1 MLLAKF
7 FNFRIEIASEPQRA
21 FKPRDTIR
29 ATAAPRGTIQAGELP
44 DGGKV
49 FIGGEGF
56 RFHGKPYFSRDGVPI
71 LPAPAPKIAETLE
84 LLRSRLGDTALQQSV
99 IPRIT
104 N

>member
-1 MLLAKF
+1 MNCSFALHLAKF

-21 FKPRDTIR
+21 FKPSDTIR

-56 RFHGKPYFSRDGVPI
+56 RFHGKPYFAASDGP
-71 LPAPAPKIAETLE
+71 PEK
-84 LLRSRLGDTALQQSV
+84 LGNT
-99 IPRIT
+99 RR
-104 N
+104 